1 MKRLAAAF
9 LLIAIA
15 ASVYGQRTVTEI
27 TKSTN
32 KQEDEKANSDAVPD
46 VYAIR
51 GDIERVVIL
60 RFKFKTDLLAGLN
73 KAIEQEK
80 IKNAVILAGA
90 GSVRGYH
97 YHSVSNR
104 DFPSK
109 NVLVK
114 DPTHPS
120 DILSM
125 NGYIIDGRAHPHI
138 TFSDEEKAFGGHL
151 EPGTQVFTFAVVTI
165 GVLSDDVDLARVDDK
180 THR

>member
-1 MKRLAAAF
+1 MKR
-9 LLIAIA
+9 IA
-15 ASVYGQRTVTEI
+15 AITLLLSLAVPLLGQRTVTEI

-32 KQEDEKANSDAVPD
+32 KQEDERPNSDAVPD
-46 VYAIR
+46 VYAIH
-51 GDIERVVIL
+51 GDIERVVVL
-60 RFKFKTDLLAGLN
+60 RFKFKTDLLAGLK
-73 KAIEQEK
+73 KAVAQEK

-114 DPTHPS
+114 DLTHPA

-125 NGYIIDGRAHPHI
+125 NGYIIDGRLHPHI
-138 TFSDEEKAFGGHL
+138 TFSDEEHAFGGHL
-151 EPGTQVFTFAVVTI
+151 EPGTEVFTFAVVTI
-165 GVLSDDVDLARVDDK
+165 GVLSGEAGLARVDDK
-180 THR
+180 TNR